1 MTWPVTRPRIRRSSH
16 PVVDIPFP
24 LVVGARSILIWMGRV
39 PRGTYGR
46 PFGCLGDTNKEKTNS
61 NHIPYHLKPILT
73 KGGNRIETK
82 RPLSCLPVDFPR
94 QSSCT
99 YFLLTSGWEL
109 AREGLGLLAG
119 GSPPPSFP
127 VRPRYGTWTRSY
139 DQIRL
144 DLIRS
149 DSTDPADLVWSY
161 PTQPRNLERPACF
174 GR

>member
-39 PRGTYGR
+39 SRGTYGL
-46 PFGCLGDTNKEKTNS
+46 PFVCLGNTKKEKTNS

-73 KGGNRIETK
+73 KGGNRIEESTFF
-82 RPLSCLPVDFPR
+82 LSSFPP
-94 QSSCT
+94 T
-99 YFLLTSGWEL
+99 IKLHFLLTSGWEL
-109 AREGLGLLAG
+109 ESNLGLLAG
-119 GSPPPSFP
+119 GSLSPSFP
-127 VRPRYGTWTRSY
+127 VWPRYGTWTRSY

-144 DLIRS
+144 NLIRS